1 MSVPTMISL
10 ELHARSSPNF
20 EACFLW
26 PWLVLIWRRIDTLCI
41 SCFLDDVISVLAN
54 AVQRIAISGTF
65 YNAKY
70 DIDVLVY
77 PHYTIAV

>member
-1 MSVPTMISL
+1 M
-10 ELHARSSPNF
+10 
-20 EACFLW
+20 
-26 PWLVLIWRRIDTLCI
+26 
-41 SCFLDDVISVLAN
+41 DDVISVLAN

-77 PHYTIAV
+77 THYAIAVWAICAKKISRAIITGTGCRRCISEPTYAYM

>member
-1 MSVPTMISL
+1 M
-10 ELHARSSPNF
+10 
-20 EACFLW
+20 
-26 PWLVLIWRRIDTLCI
+26 DG
-41 SCFLDDVISVLAN
+41 VISVLAN

-77 PHYTIAV
+77 PHYAIAV